1 MAHDH
6 GRMPWPAGSIRGVLH
21 AVLLAAALIGLT
33 GCEHRTARSE
43 AEPPQR
49 LITIGGPVTEIV
61 FTLGL
66 GERIVATDTSSTY
79 PPETRSLPKVGYQ
92 RQLSAEGVLS
102 LRPTAVLLS
111 EEAGPPAAIAL
122 LRDSGVPVFI
132 AAGSPSADGARARI
146 RAVAKVLNVPD
157 RGEALIR
164 TLDQDLLRAQSAPD
178 AEKLSVLFLYA
189 RGPGTAMVGGRGTQ
203 VDEMIRLAG
212 ARNAAQV
219 DGYKPLTTEGV
230 VTAAPAIFL
239 LTSRGLDSLGGAA
252 GLLAL
257 PGFAQT
263 PAGRERRIVVL
274 DDQLLLGFGPRLG
287 QAVAELRARLRSAGT
302 PSP

>member
-1 MAHDH
+1 MAHVH
-6 GRMPWPAGSIRGVLH
+6 RRMHWSAGSILG
-21 AVLLAAALIGLT
+21 VLLAVPLAALLIGLAA
-33 GCEHRTARSE
+33 CEHRTARLYV
-43 AEPPQR
+43 EPPHR
-49 LITIGGPVTEIV
+49 LITVGGPVTEIV

-66 GERIVATDTSSTY
+66 GARIVATDTSSTY
-79 PPETRSLPKVGYQ
+79 PPDTKALPKVGYQ

-102 LRPTAVLLS
+102 MRPTAVLLS

-122 LRDSGVPVFI
+122 LRDSGVPVFV
-132 AAGSPSADGARARI
+132 AAGSASPDGARTRI
-146 RAVAKVLNVPD
+146 RTVAKALDVPE

-164 TLDQDLLRAQSAPD
+164 TLDQDLLRAQAAPD
-178 AEKLSVLFLYA
+178 AGQVSVLFLYA

-203 VDEMIRLAG
+203 VDEMLRLAG

-219 DGYKPLTTEGV
+219 EGYKPLTTEGV
-230 VTAAPAIFL
+230 VTAAPSIFL
-239 LTSRGLDSLGGAA
+239 MTSRGFDSLGGAA

-263 PAGRERRIVVL
+263 PAGREQRIVVL

-287 QAVAELRARLRSAGT
+287 QAMTELRARLRAAGSQA
-302 PSP
+302 P